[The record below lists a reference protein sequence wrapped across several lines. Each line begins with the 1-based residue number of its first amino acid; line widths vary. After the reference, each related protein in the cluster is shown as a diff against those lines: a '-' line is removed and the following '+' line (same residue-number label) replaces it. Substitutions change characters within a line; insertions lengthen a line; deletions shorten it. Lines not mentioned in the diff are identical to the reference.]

1 MNAKE
6 VRVRAEKKNDVQ
18 ISSGR
23 TKERK
28 EGRTSDGESES
39 ETLFIFVFFG
49 THRATSTVFAHLD
62 IE

>member
-1 MNAKE
+1 MLKKYE
-6 VRVRAEKKNDVQ
+6 YEQRKKNDVQ